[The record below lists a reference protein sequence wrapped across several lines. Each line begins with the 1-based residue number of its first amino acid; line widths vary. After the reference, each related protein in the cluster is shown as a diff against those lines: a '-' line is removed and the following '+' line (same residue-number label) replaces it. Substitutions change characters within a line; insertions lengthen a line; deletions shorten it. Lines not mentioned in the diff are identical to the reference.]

1 MKLSTL
7 AALAL
12 LSAAPAFAAGPV
24 FTVDFEKTWDYTN
37 GSVDGY
43 YNGGTAADGSTGINL
58 GVGFVGVSGLS
69 NDVNFTYFTNAP
81 SPQGVA
87 YVYDTSAFINVAAGV
102 AQYLSFSYA
111 STSAVVGA
119 IKAYAGLNG
128 TGALL
133 GSMDLAANN
142 ASGYDVW
149 TARTFSF
156 SGNAK
161 SFDVGAAANAVA
173 FDNVSSV
180 PETSSLLMLLLGG
193 AAVMGMAGRR
203 RA

>member
-12 LSAAPAFAAGPV
+12 LSAAPAFAGPA
-24 FTVDFEKTWDYTN
+24 FRVDFEKTWDYTN
-37 GSVDGY
+37 GGVDGY
-43 YNGGTAADGSTGINL
+43 YNGGTAADGTSGTNL

-69 NDVNFTYFTNAP
+69 NDVNFTYYSNAP

-87 YVYDTSAFINVAAGV
+87 YVYDTSAFINVAGGV
-102 AQYLSFSYA
+102 DGLLKFSYA
-111 STSAVVGA
+111 STGAVRDAV
-119 IKAYAGLNG
+119 KAYSGLNG

-133 GSMDLAANN
+133 ASLNLPANN
-142 ASGYDVW
+142 GASLDVW
-149 TARTFSF
+149 TAQTFYF
-156 SGNAK
+156 GGKAL
-161 SFDVGAAANAVA
+161 SFDVGAGANVVA

-180 PETSSLLMLLLGG
+180 PESNMLLLLLGV
-193 AAVMGMAGRR
+193 AAVATRLRR

>member
-1 MKLSTL
+1 MKLTTL

-12 LSAAPAFAAGPV
+12 LSAAPAFAAGPM

-37 GSVDGY
+37 GSVDAY

-111 STSAVVGA
+111 STSAVMGA
-119 IKAYAGLNG
+119 VKAYAGLNG

-161 SFDVGAAANAVA
+161 
-173 FDNVSSV
+173 
-180 PETSSLLMLLLGG
+180 
-193 AAVMGMAGRR
+193 
-203 RA
+203 

>member
-1 MKLSTL
+1 MKLTTF

-12 LSAAPAFAAGPV
+12 LSAAPAFAAAPV

-37 GSVDGY
+37 GGVDGY
-43 YNGGTAADGSTGINL
+43 YNGGTAADGSTGTNL

-69 NDVNFTYFTNAP
+69 NDVNFTYYTNAP

-87 YVYDTSAFINVAAGV
+87 YVFDTSAFINVAAGV
-102 AQYLSFSYA
+102 NGVLNFSY
-111 STSAVVGA
+111 SSPSAVVGA
-119 IKAYAGLNG
+119 VKAYAGLNG

-133 GSMDLAANN
+133 GSLNLTANDGG
-142 ASGYDVW
+142 SYDAW
-149 TARTFSF
+149 TAKAFTFS
-156 SGNAK
+156 GTAL
-161 SFDVGAAANAVA
+161 SFDVGAGVNAVA

-180 PETSSLLMLLLGG
+180 PETSTLLMLLLGG
-193 AAVMGMAGRR
+193 AAVMGITGRR